1 MGRTGA
7 FWKAGVA
14 AILIAAVTASTVG
27 ASAAAASATHHSR
40 GHVYLVK
47 RHRHRHRHRH
57 RRHERNPFGPRLRA
71 WLAARSD
78 QVGAAVEDLRTGKTF
93 VYHPG
98 LRFQTAS
105 IVKVDILE
113 TLLHQRQNSGG
124 LTSSEYAIAQGMIE
138 HSDNNDATNLWN
150 AVGGAPGVAAYNRR
164 AGLTQT
170 TPNVAWGLTTTTPLD
185 QIRLLRQI
193 VLHPSLLTKGA
204 QLYELSLMSHV
215 ESDQRWGVSGGVP
228 SSASIALK
236 NGWLPVGGGWQINSV
251 GRIKGDDRDY
261 LIAVMTS
268 GDPGEGYGIGTIQGI
283 SAIVFRELAER
294 EAGQWGSGSPSTT
307 ASVRAA
313 AARAARAGE
322 RYRAAR
328 VSG

>member
-1 MGRTGA
+1 MLGA
-7 FWKAGVA
+7 RRGW
-14 AILIAAVTASTVG
+14 AILGAACVVG
-27 ASAAAASATHHSR
+27 AMLALIPLDPAVATARRTPKPVNPFQTPAMRSFLHSR
-40 GHVYLVK
+40 SG
-47 RHRHRHRHRH
+47 
-57 RRHERNPFGPRLRA
+57 NIT
-71 WLAARSD
+71 
-78 QVGAAVEDLRTGKTF
+78 AAVENLWTGRTYLYRAA
-93 VYHPG
+93 VREH
-98 LRFQTAS
+98 TAS
-105 IVKVDILE
+105 IVKMDILE
-113 TLLHQRQNSGG
+113 TLLRQLAVRHQK
-124 LTSSEYAIAQGMIE
+124 LTRGQAGIAQGMIE